1 MTTTTSNNQV
11 AVQQKN
17 ITEQVMDK
25 VKVFQHSGELR
36 LPKDYSPENAIKA
49 AYLTLQEVRSKD
61 GKPALEVCKPATIA
75 NALLKM
81 VVWGLS
87 PLKKQCD
94 FIVRGDT
101 LCCDPE
107 YTGNIALAVRYGG
120 LKSHK
125 GNAIFQ
131 GDDFKFEVG
140 IDGRRKL
147 IHHKQDLASIGG
159 DVIGAYVTYELEDGT
174 QDMEIMN
181 MNQIR
186 NSWLQGAA
194 KGGSMAH
201 KNFTDQMAIKTVYNR
216 MTKLLIRASNDAP
229 LMGDAG
235 SDDNEQKPYIVSEA
249 KQEVIAKANAEEISF
264 EDVPAEQPK
273 AETTQ
278 TSADPEPVKQETS
291 QTQQSTSTQ
300 AEIPY

>member
-1 MTTTTSNNQV
+1 MSTENKQQV

-17 ITEQVMDK
+17 ITEQVLAK
-25 VKVFQHSGELR
+25 IETFKQAGELR
-36 LPKDYSPENAIKA
+36 LPADYSPENALKA
-49 AYLTLQEVRSKD
+49 AYLTLQDVKNKD
-61 GKPALEVCKPATIA
+61 GRPALDVCKPSTVA

-107 YTGNIALAVRYGG
+107 YTGNIALAMRYGG
-120 LKSHK
+120 LKHHK

-140 IDGRRKL
+140 VDGRRKL
-147 IHHKQDLASIGG
+147 IHHKQSLESIGG

-181 MNQIR
+181 INQIR

-229 LMGDAG
+229 LMGDSG
-235 SDDNEQKPYIVSEA
+235 SDDNESKPDVMSEA
-249 KQEVIAKANAEEISF
+249 KQEVIAKANAEEIAF
-264 EDVPAEQPK
+264 EDVPE
-273 AETTQ
+273 
-278 TSADPEPVKQETS
+278 
-291 QTQQSTSTQ
+291 STQ
-300 AEIPY
+300 AAAEQEPAQQQEAPAQSTNSQTEIPY

>member
-1 MTTTTSNNQV
+1 MSTENKNQV

-17 ITEQVMDK
+17 ITEQVLAK
-25 VKVFQHSGELR
+25 IETFKQAGELR
-36 LPKDYSPENAIKA
+36 LPADYSPENALKA
-49 AYLTLQEVRSKD
+49 AYLTLQEVKNKD
-61 GKPALEVCKPATIA
+61 GRLALEVCKPSTVA

-107 YTGNIALAVRYGG
+107 YTGNIALAMRYGG
-120 LKSHK
+120 LKHHK
-125 GNAIFQ
+125 GNAIFV

-140 IDGRRKL
+140 VDGRRKL
-147 IHHKQDLASIGG
+147 IHHKQELESIGG
-159 DVIGAYVTYELEDGT
+159 TVIGAYVTYELEDGT

-181 MNQIR
+181 INQIR

-229 LMGDAG
+229 LMGDSS
-235 SDDNEQKPYIVSEA
+235 SDDNEQKPDVVSESR
-249 KQEVIAKANAEEISF
+249 QEILNKANAEEIAF
-264 EDVPAEQPK
+264 EDIPEAPQASVESEPAPQQEAPAQT
-273 AETTQ
+273 ET
-278 TSADPEPVKQETS
+278 
-291 QTQQSTSTQ
+291 
-300 AEIPY
+300 PY